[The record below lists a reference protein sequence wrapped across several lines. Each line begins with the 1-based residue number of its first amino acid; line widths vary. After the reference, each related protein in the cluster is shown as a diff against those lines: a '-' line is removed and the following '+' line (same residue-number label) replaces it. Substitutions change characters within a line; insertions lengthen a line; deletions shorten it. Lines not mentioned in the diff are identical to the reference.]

1 MTNRFLAKLNNNG
14 GKVLVSDGA
23 MGTMLFANRNVESKI
38 PDEVNLTA
46 PDVVQAVHAAYV
58 EAGSDIIETNTFG
71 ATRLKLERTGL
82 ADRVREINLAAVKN
96 ARAAA
101 KDTTLIA
108 GSMGPVGQLIAPMG
122 KRKYEDV
129 VAAYKEQAEAL
140 AEGGVDFFLT
150 ETMFDLNEVKA
161 AVEGIRSVCDLPIVS
176 TLTFDKNQHTMMG
189 VSPAR
194 AAKTFVEWGI
204 AGFGS
209 NCGTGPVEMVPVAT
223 ALIENAPNSVIV
235 IQANAGNPRLDENR
249 QPVYDLTPEE
259 FAQYALRYRDL
270 GVRIIGGCCGTTPA
284 HIKAV
289 VTALR

>member
-1 MTNRFLAKLNNNG
+1 MMTNRFLAQLDSK
-14 GKVLVSDGA
+14 KVLVSDGA
-23 MGTMLFANRNVESKI
+23 MGTMLFANPNVQCKVPE
-38 PDEVNLTA
+38 ELNLTT

-58 EAGSDIIETNTFG
+58 EAGSDIVETNTFG
-71 ATRLKLERTGL
+71 ATRLKLERAGF
-82 ADRVREINLAAVKN
+82 AEGGREITRAAVKI
-96 ARAAA
+96 ARAAIGDA
-101 KDTTLIA
+101 GLVA
-108 GSMGPVGQLIAPMG
+108 GSIGPVGQLIAPMG
-122 KRKYEDV
+122 KLKYEEV

-161 AVEGIRSVCDLPIVS
+161 ALEGIRSVSELPIVS

-189 VSPAR
+189 VSPAK
-194 AAKTFVEWGI
+194 AAKTFVEWGV

-209 NCGTGPVEMVPVAT
+209 NCGNGPVEMVPIAT
-223 ALIENAPNSVIV
+223 ALIENAPNSVIM
-235 IQANAGNPRLDENR
+235 IQANAGMPRLDENR

-259 FAQYALRYRDL
+259 FAQYALKYKDM
-270 GVRIIGGCCGTTPA
+270 GVRIVGGCCGTTPA